1 MNQSTHPQQ
10 VRDENGKERRFP
22 VRLNSQEKMYA
33 SKIVLAFKQNV
44 CGFDILRT
52 DDLSYVCDVN
62 GWSMVKNSPK
72 YWDDCSHI
80 LTEIILQTLDPSCLQ
95 RRKKRSGSAS
105 DKSSTTSTKSSILNK
120 PQSLKRSQSTMQ
132 AELRCVIGVFRHGD
146 RTPKQK
152 MKMKTSN
159 ITVLSLFH
167 RYCNKKY
174 GQGLKSEYHRRT
186 RNDNSATVMNS
197 ETRSIYEREVLL
209 RTASELQDVLDMART
224 LLRDIRVAEDESD
237 NSDSELPVAKL
248 IQLKTVCNMF
258 VLFFSLSL
266 SLSLSYPLTH
276 THTTP
281 GPRDVRRIQR
291 NQS

>member
-1 MNQSTHPQQ
+1 
-10 VRDENGKERRFP
+10 
-22 VRLNSQEKMYA
+22 
-33 SKIVLAFKQNV
+33 
-44 CGFDILRT
+44 
-52 DDLSYVCDVN
+52 
-62 GWSMVKNSPK
+62 
-72 YWDDCSHI
+72 
-80 LTEIILQTLDPSCLQ
+80 
-95 RRKKRSGSAS
+95 
-105 DKSSTTSTKSSILNK
+105 
-120 PQSLKRSQSTMQ
+120 
-132 AELRCVIGVFRHGD
+132 
-146 RTPKQK
+146 
-152 MKMKTSN
+152 
-159 ITVLSLFH
+159 
-167 RYCNKKY
+167 
-174 GQGLKSEYHRRT
+174 
-186 RNDNSATVMNS
+186 MNS

-266 SLSLSYPLTH
+266 SLSYPLTH